1 MPTPIWLL
9 NLLKTIAWW
18 NFNGRNLFQDAGGK
32 GGNQA
37 VASARL
43 DGGVTLIAKLGNDIF
58 GKQTIEG
65 LVNEQIKTEFI
76 LIDDETPSGTAF
88 IIVNEEGEIGIV
100 VALGAN
106 ANLLPTDIEKIE
118 ELSTAEII
126 LMQLEIPMETI
137 CFGARIPKKNGLKLV
152 LNPAPVQLLDD
163 ELLHGLFLITPNE
176 TETKDGSN

>member
-1 MPTPIWLL
+1 M
-9 NLLKTIAWW
+9 
-18 NFNGRNLFQDAGGK
+18 
-32 GGNQA
+32 
-37 VASARL
+37 
-43 DGGVTLIAKLGNDIF
+43 
-58 GKQTIEG
+58 
-65 LVNEQIKTEFI
+65 VNEQIKTEFI

-88 IIVNEEGEIGIV
+88 IIVNEEGENGIV

-118 ELSTAEII
+118 ELSTTEII

-137 CFGARIPKKNGLKLV
+137 CFVARIPKKNGLKLV